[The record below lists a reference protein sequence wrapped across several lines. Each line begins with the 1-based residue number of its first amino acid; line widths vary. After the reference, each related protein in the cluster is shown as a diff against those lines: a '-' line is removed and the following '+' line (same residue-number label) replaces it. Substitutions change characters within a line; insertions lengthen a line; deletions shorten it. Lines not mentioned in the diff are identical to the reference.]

1 LDAKLLR
8 FEHVNDSD
16 FINVFNACEN
26 SASRKVYRLDGYLFL
41 KNRLRVSNSFMRQFL
56 VREAHWG
63 NLMGHFGV
71 AKTLDILY
79 EHFY

>member
-1 LDAKLLR
+1 LDAKLLG

-16 FINVFNACEN
+16 FTNVFRACEN